1 MITVNLNKAK
11 EITHEVRRKARA
23 AEFAPLDVKVTIP
36 SEAVAAEE
44 ARAAIREK
52 YNILQESI
60 DSCSTE
66 EALLSVMQTLKSSQ

>member
-23 AEFAPLDVKVTIP
+23 AEFAPLDIKVTIP
-36 SEAVAAEE
+36 SEAEVAETS
-44 ARAAIREK
+44 RAAIREK
-52 YNILQESI
+52 YDILQESI

-66 EALLSVMQTLKSSQ
+66 EALLSVMQVLKNT